1 MSVRK
6 IRNYLGRNFKKSRSD
21 DVNDTEKRSALMAKI
36 KSRGTKFEKDFLK
49 ELKIKTKIKFKTNV
63 AKLKGKPDIV
73 FVKEKVCVFLDSD
86 FWHGWQFGRWK
97 NLMKNDFWVDKITNN
112 RLRDRKTTGYL
123 RKRGWRVLR
132 FWEHSIK
139 NNPNRVFEKIIQT
152 LELSFS
158 AARYFSSFQRS
169 YRMPDSFG
177 FY

>member
-1 MSVRK
+1 MIISILLHLYQPPQQHAFVFSEVFQTC
-6 IRNYLGRNFKKSRSD
+6 YLPLLKLIKAKKDFNVVLNTPLSFLEW
-21 DVNDTEKRSALMAKI
+21 VEKNN
-36 KSRGTKFEKDFLK
+36 GEDFLK

-152 LELSFS
+152 LET
-158 AARYFSSFQRS
+158 
-169 YRMPDSFG
+169 
-177 FY
+177 

>member
-86 FWHGWQFGRWK
+86 FW
-97 NLMKNDFWVDKITNN
+97 VDKITNN
-112 RLRDRKTTGYL
+112 WLRDRKTTGYL

-139 NNPNRVFEKIIQT
+139 NNPNRVFEKII
-152 LELSFS
+152 
-158 AARYFSSFQRS
+158 
-169 YRMPDSFG
+169 
-177 FY
+177 